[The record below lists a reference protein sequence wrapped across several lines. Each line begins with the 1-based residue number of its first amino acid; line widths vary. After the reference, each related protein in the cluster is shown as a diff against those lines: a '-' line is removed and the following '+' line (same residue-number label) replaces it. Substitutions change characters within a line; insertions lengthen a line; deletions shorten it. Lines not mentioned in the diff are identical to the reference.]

1 MVPGFFANSLQ
12 NLSNSPTVISVVHI
26 DVDLY
31 SSCKTVLEFLT
42 DKLQDGTLLIF
53 DDYYCYRGNPKYGV
67 PKAISEWCEERD
79 IVLSE
84 YCNYSWAGKVY
95 IAHT

>member
-1 MVPGFFANSLQ
+1 M
-12 NLSNSPTVISVVHI
+12 ISAVHI

-42 DKLQDGTLLIF
+42 DKLQDGILLIF
-53 DDYYCYRGNPKYGV
+53 DDYYCHRCNPKYSV
-67 PKAISEWCEERD
+67 PKAINEWVDDRN

-84 YCNYSWAGKVY
+84 HCNYSWAEKVY
-95 IAHT
+95 IVHA